1 MVSSSGGKTETQ
13 PGLCGEGP
21 YRVKSPISRS
31 TQPGSDGLEREHP
44 LPEGNKAGIPAPA
57 LLFLAF
63 ADQGCGLMR

>member
-31 TQPGSDGLEREHP
+31 TQPEATGWNESTLSP
-44 LPEGNKAGIPAPA
+44 KATKQASRR
-57 LLFLAF
+57 LLCCF
-63 ADQGCGLMR
+63 